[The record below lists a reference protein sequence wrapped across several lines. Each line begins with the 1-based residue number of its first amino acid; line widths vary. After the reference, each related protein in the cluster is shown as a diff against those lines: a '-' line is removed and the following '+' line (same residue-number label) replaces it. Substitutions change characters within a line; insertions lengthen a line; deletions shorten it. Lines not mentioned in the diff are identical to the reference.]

1 MVKHFLLP
9 LMKRKNNSKL
19 NEGAQIPYSLQDFK
33 EGDRVHVIGVF
44 DGENFDDL
52 GTIVTTSREIENPW
66 SKEDSILV
74 KFDDHGQREY
84 GFHDGETGIREIA
97 VKCYGKCWWIWLA
110 SFIPNYVSNPDDYY
124 YKKNNRV
131 IKLNDNLPSAYDV
144 ISSLYESKDLIG
156 YVYPDIKVGDEVIV
170 SFGYKGDVFA
180 DNELA
185 TVLDITYSG
194 WILLK
199 FKTWNQGHNG
209 HNDPKCGDNDCFYV
223 KANDSS
229 FIFSNLVVKRL
240 DMPDAY
246 DVISSLYESKED
258 DLDWAM
264 DMAKDIANKS
274 IELSLIPKNK
284 DKNFYLIYFDKPG
297 ITYETIQNILTY
309 VKEST
314 IWGNTMTLRDVEA
327 LVPYLYDNYL
337 EKGFV
342 YFSLK
347 PDGQSGYGSTEN
359 AFSKVNNIK
368 ITAPNVKIIRPYPYG
383 ENINESDD
391 FDWASDMVN
400 DVNSGSLM
408 TVIQKIPTTV
418 DKDKFNV
425 IVFRGPGITKKDI
438 TDVIMFTENNTNYTP
453 FFNVETIIDN
463 AINMYNKER
472 FLYINLRPNGVKS
485 VGSSPFTFKVI
496 NKVSLSD
503 DRVNVIKF
511 NDNKK
516 INESDDLDWASDMVN
531 DVDLNSATMSVITQI
546 PTTVDPVRFH
556 YIGFKGP
563 GITEKNIADVVWFT
577 EKNTNYKPFV
587 DAANTIDN
595 IYNLYLKNGVAY
607 IVLKPSNQK
616 AVGSSPSAF
625 EIINKVKMNN
635 PKEVNVIKFNA
646 DKKINESDDL
656 DWAMDMVNNVNLAMT
671 SIPTEDDGKKYVILF
686 DKPGI
691 TYETIEAIVKYI
703 EKKTVWYFT
712 DENSVTSSIYG
723 DIKRGRSP
731 YIRLFPGPELN
742 YGDDEDTFN
751 ASTGLYFNSPQV
763 NIIRPY

>member
-9 LMKRKNNSKL
+9 LMKRKNNIKL
-19 NEGAQIPYSLQDFK
+19 NEGVQIPYRLEDFK

-52 GTIVTTSREIENPW
+52 GTIVTASNEIENPW
-66 SKEDSILV
+66 SKEDSILI

-110 SFIPNYVSNPDDYY
+110 SFIPHYEGSNPDDYY
-124 YKKNNRV
+124 YKKNNRI
-131 IKLNDNLPSAYDV
+131 IKLDDNLPSAYDV

-185 TVLDITYSG
+185 TVLEINRNG

-199 FKTWNQGHNG
+199 FKTWNQGHDG
-209 HNDPKCGDNDCFYV
+209 HYNDECGNNNCFYV
-223 KANDSS
+223 KGNDD
-229 FIFSNLVVKRL
+229 FIYFSNLVVKRL

-314 IWGNTMTLRDVEA
+314 IWGNTMTLGDIKA
-327 LVPYLYDNYL
+327 LVPWLYDTYL

-347 PDGQSGYGSTEN
+347 PNGQSGYGNTEN
-359 AFSKVNNIK
+359 AFSAVNNIK

-391 FDWASDMVN
+391 LDWAMDMVN
-400 DVNSGSLM
+400 NVNSGSLM

-453 FFNVETIIDN
+453 FISVEIIIDN

-485 VGSSPFTFKVI
+485 IGSSPFTFKQI

-503 DRVNVIKF
+503 NMVNVIKF
-511 NDNKK
+511 ND
-516 INESDDLDWASDMVN
+516 
-531 DVDLNSATMSVITQI
+531 
-546 PTTVDPVRFH
+546 
-556 YIGFKGP
+556 
-563 GITEKNIADVVWFT
+563 
-577 EKNTNYKPFV
+577 
-587 DAANTIDN
+587 
-595 IYNLYLKNGVAY
+595 
-607 IVLKPSNQK
+607 
-616 AVGSSPSAF
+616 
-625 EIINKVKMNN
+625 
-635 PKEVNVIKFNA
+635 
-646 DKKINESDDL
+646 DKKINESDDF

-671 SIPTEDDGKKYVILF
+671 SIPTEDNGKKYVILF

-691 TYETIEAIVKYI
+691 TYETIETIVNYI

-712 DENSVTSSIYG
+712 AVDSVTSSIYG
-723 DIKRGRSP
+723 DIKRGWSP

-742 YGDDEDTFN
+742 FGDDEDTFN

-763 NIIRPY
+763 KIIRPY

>member
-19 NEGAQIPYSLQDFK
+19 NEGVQIPYRLQDFK

-44 DGENFDDL
+44 DDINFDDL

-66 SKEDSILV
+66 SREDSILI
-74 KFDDHGQREY
+74 KFDEPKESEY
-84 GFHDGETGIREIA
+84 GLHDGETGNKEIA
-97 VKCYGKCWWIWLA
+97 DKCDYRCWWIWMA
-110 SFIPNYVSNPDDYY
+110 SFIPHYEGSNPDDYY
-124 YKKNNRV
+124 YKKNNRI
-131 IKLNDNLPSAYDV
+131 IKLDDNLPSAYDV
-144 ISSLYESKDLIG
+144 ISSLYESTDLIKEN
-156 YVYPDIKVGDEVIV
+156 VIYPGIKVGDEVIV
-170 SFGYKGDVFA
+170 SIGDESTYGPIIDKF
-180 DNELA
+180 A
-185 TVLDITYSG
+185 TVVSVTEG
-194 WILLK
+194 GTLLVK
-199 FKTWNQGHNG
+199 LKNFNQGHDGNNNIHCGERDCLFLNG
-209 HNDPKCGDNDCFYV
+209 SWYEKLIIRPV
-223 KANDSS
+223 ES
-229 FIFSNLVVKRL
+229 L

-264 DMAKDIANKS
+264 DMVNDIANKS
-274 IELSLIPKNK
+274 IKLSLIPKNK

-314 IWGNTMTLRDVEA
+314 IWGNTLTRRDVEA

-347 PDGQSGYGSTEN
+347 PNGQSGYGNTEN
-359 AFSKVNNIK
+359 AFSRVNNIK

-391 FDWASDMVN
+391 
-400 DVNSGSLM
+400 
-408 TVIQKIPTTV
+408 
-418 DKDKFNV
+418 
-425 IVFRGPGITKKDI
+425 
-438 TDVIMFTENNTNYTP
+438 
-453 FFNVETIIDN
+453 
-463 AINMYNKER
+463 
-472 FLYINLRPNGVKS
+472 
-485 VGSSPFTFKVI
+485 
-496 NKVSLSD
+496 
-503 DRVNVIKF
+503 
-511 NDNKK
+511 
-516 INESDDLDWASDMVN
+516 LDWASDMVN
-531 DVDLNSATMSVITQI
+531 DVDLNSVTMSVITQI

-616 AVGSSPSAF
+616 AVGSSPNAF

-635 PKEVNVIKFNA
+635 PKEVNVIKFIA

-656 DWAMDMVNNVNLAMT
+656 DWAMDMVNDVNLAIT
-671 SIPTEDDGKKYVILF
+671 SIPTEDNGKKYVILF

-691 TYETIEAIVKYI
+691 TYETIETIVNYI

-712 DENSVTSSIYG
+712 DVDSVTSSIYG
-723 DIKRGRSP
+723 DIKRGWSP
-731 YIRLFPGPELN
+731 YIRLFPGPELSF
-742 YGDDEDTFN
+742 GDDESTFN
-751 ASTGLYFNSPQV
+751 NSTGLYFNSPQV

>member
-1 MVKHFLLP
+1 
-9 LMKRKNNSKL
+9 
-19 NEGAQIPYSLQDFK
+19 
-33 EGDRVHVIGVF
+33 
-44 DGENFDDL
+44 
-52 GTIVTTSREIENPW
+52 
-66 SKEDSILV
+66 
-74 KFDDHGQREY
+74 
-84 GFHDGETGIREIA
+84 
-97 VKCYGKCWWIWLA
+97 
-110 SFIPNYVSNPDDYY
+110 
-124 YKKNNRV
+124 
-131 IKLNDNLPSAYDV
+131 
-144 ISSLYESKDLIG
+144 
-156 YVYPDIKVGDEVIV
+156 
-170 SFGYKGDVFA
+170 
-180 DNELA
+180 LA
-185 TVLDITYSG
+185 TVLEINRNG

-199 FKTWNQGHNG
+199 FKTWNQGHDG
-209 HNDPKCGDNDCFYV
+209 HYNDECGNNNCFYV
-223 KANDSS
+223 KRNDD
-229 FIFSNLVVKRL
+229 FIYFSNLVINRL
-240 DMPDAY
+240 DMPDAYDVISSLYESTDLIKENVIYPGIKVGDEVIVSIGDESTYGPIIDKFATVVSVTEGGTLLVKLKNFNEGHDGNNNIHCGERDCLFLNGSWYEKLIIRPAESLGMPDAY

-314 IWGNTMTLRDVEA
+314 IWGNTLTLRDVEA

-347 PDGQSGYGSTEN
+347 PNGQSGYGFTEN
-359 AFSKVNNIK
+359 AFSRVNNIK

-391 FDWASDMVN
+391 LDWASDMVN

-418 DKDKFNV
+418 DKNKFNV

-453 FFNVETIIDN
+453 FFSVETIIDN
-463 AINMYNKER
+463 AINMYNTER

-485 VGSSPFTFKVI
+485 IGSSPFTFKQI

-503 DRVNVIKF
+503 YMVNVIKF
-511 NDNKK
+511 NDDKK
-516 INESDDLDWASDMVN
+516 INESDDFDWASDMVN

-616 AVGSSPSAF
+616 AVGSSPNAF
-625 EIINKVKMNN
+625 EIMNKVKINN

-656 DWAMDMVNNVNLAMT
+656 DWAMDMVNNVNLAIT

-691 TYETIEAIVKYI
+691 TYETIKTIVNYI

-712 DENSVTSSIYG
+712 DVDSVTSSIYG
-723 DIKRGRSP
+723 DIKRGWSP
-731 YIRLFPGPELN
+731 YIRLFPGPELSF
-742 YGDDEDTFN
+742 GDDESTFN
-751 ASTGLYFNSPQV
+751 NSTGLYFNSPQV

>member
-19 NEGAQIPYSLQDFK
+19 NEGVQIPYRLQDFK

-52 GTIVTTSREIENPW
+52 GTIVTTSNEIDNPW
-66 SKEDSILV
+66 SNEDSILV
-74 KFDDHGQREY
+74 KIDSVNIDNRD
-84 GFHDGETGIREIA
+84 FHHGETGNKKIA
-97 VKCYGKCWWIWLA
+97 DKCDYRCWWIWLA
-110 SFIPNYVSNPDDYY
+110 SFIPNYASNPDDYY
-124 YKKNNRV
+124 FDERNRV
-131 IKLNDNLPSAYDV
+131 IKLGDNLPDTYDV

-170 SFGYKGDVFA
+170 SFGYRGDVFA
-180 DNELA
+180 DNEMA
-185 TVLDITYSG
+185 TVLEINHNG

-199 FKTWNQGHNG
+199 FKDWNQGHNG
-209 HNDPKCGDNDCFYV
+209 HYYSKCGNNNCFFV
-223 KANDSS
+223 KANDDSI
-229 FIFSNLVVKRL
+229 IFSNLVVKRL

-314 IWGNTMTLRDVEA
+314 IWGNMITRRDIETI
-327 LVPYLYDNYL
+327 VPYLYDNYL

-347 PDGQSGYGSTEN
+347 PNGQSGYGSTEN
-359 AFSKVNNIK
+359 AFSSLNNIK
-368 ITAPNVKIIRPYPYG
+368 ITAPNVKIIRPYPYDKK
-383 ENINESDD
+383 INESDD

-453 FFNVETIIDN
+453 FFSVEIIIDN
-463 AINMYNKER
+463 AINMYNKEG
-472 FLYINLRPNGVKS
+472 FLYINLRPSGVKS
-485 VGSSPFTFKVI
+485 IGSSVFTFKLI

-503 DRVNVIKF
+503 D
-511 NDNKK
+511 
-516 INESDDLDWASDMVN
+516 S
-531 DVDLNSATMSVITQI
+531 
-546 PTTVDPVRFH
+546 
-556 YIGFKGP
+556 
-563 GITEKNIADVVWFT
+563 
-577 EKNTNYKPFV
+577 
-587 DAANTIDN
+587 
-595 IYNLYLKNGVAY
+595 
-607 IVLKPSNQK
+607 
-616 AVGSSPSAF
+616 
-625 EIINKVKMNN
+625 
-635 PKEVNVIKFNA
+635 VNVIKFNA
-646 DKKINESDDL
+646 DKKINESDDF
-656 DWAMDMVNNVNLAMT
+656 DWAMDMVNNVNLGLT
-671 SIPTEDDGKKYVILF
+671 SIPTNDDGKHYVILF

-691 TYETIEAIVKYI
+691 TYEAIESIVNYI
-703 EKKTVWYFT
+703 KGSTVWNFT
-712 DENSVTSSIYG
+712 NPNNTISILYNQ
-723 DIKRGRSP
+723 IKNGWSP
-731 YIRLFPGPELN
+731 YLRLSPGPDLN
-742 YGDDEDTFN
+742 FGDDEDTFN
-751 ASTGLYFNSPQV
+751 SSTGLYFNSPQV